1 MSQFNP
7 CGQCGT
13 FNSVAANAATA
24 PVIASD
30 SPGEPTV
37 VDAPVTWPLLAA
49 GLLTAAPPLLAYNT
63 APSPTLI
70 NQCLAMGLWGGFVL
84 MAAPGGVS
92 LRAWPLQA
100 ALLAL
105 LAGVLWSW
113 GPGTLPSAIAWSSLA
128 MLGAAMVLVWTGTQ
142 AAQRIDG
149 VGVFVAFAWGL
160 LAAGLLSVGVALVQV
175 FAPGWADGNWIARSG
190 LVGRAVGNLRQPNHL
205 CSLLLWAVIAA
216 VALLE
221 LRRLSLKVAVALV
234 VALVFAVELTAS
246 RTGAAGLLL
255 LALWGA
261 LSGSPGSPTSGPGRS
276 AGGSSSSP
284 VLGSAINGAARTGRG
299 LSRPT
304 RWLLLATPILYAA
317 SYGAM
322 FAWGE
327 WTHQAIGAEARLVN
341 EGAGIESPNTRWRIW
356 SNALALIAQQ
366 PWTGV
371 GFGEF
376 NLAWSLTP
384 FPSRPTAFFD
394 HTHNLPL
401 QLVVELGIPLAG
413 LVLTLMLVALGLAWQ
428 RSRRAIGELS
438 VAAMSAWMMV
448 LMIGVHS
455 QVEYPLWYAYFL
467 LPAAFAWGFALGVP
481 SAGKSGAS
489 GATTALRRQ
498 PASSNAGM
506 LAGAA
511 LLAGAGLAMLD
522 YLRAVAIYA
531 PGNSASTLS
540 ERIARGQASPLFAY
554 HGDYAAATSFE
565 PEPGTALALQRAP
578 HYLMDT
584 RLMIAWARH
593 LAANG
598 QVDLA
603 RSLADRLREFR
614 NADAAEFLAVC
625 AQPGAPEFQCQ
636 KPLAAHGWREY
647 VNLPR

>member
-1 MSQFNP
+1 MIAQALANP
-7 CGQCGT
+7 P
-13 FNSVAANAATA
+13 SRPDAA
-24 PVIASD
+24 
-30 SPGEPTV
+30 SP
-37 VDAPVTWPLLAA
+37 WPLLAA

-113 GPGTLPSAIAWSSLA
+113 GPGMLPSAIAASSLA
-128 MLGAAMVLVWTGTQ
+128 MLGAAMVLAWTGTQ
-142 AAQRIDG
+142 AAQRADG

-160 LAAGLLSVGVALVQV
+160 LAAGLLSAGVAVVQV
-175 FAPGWADGNWIARSG
+175 FAPGWADGSWIARSG

-221 LRRLSLKVAVALV
+221 LRRLSLKLAVALV
-234 VALVFAVELTAS
+234 LALVFAVELTAS

-261 LSGSPGSPTSGPGRS
+261 FSGGP
-276 AGGSSSSP
+276 A
-284 VLGSAINGAARTGRG
+284 LGSVTNTLTSAGRG

-341 EGAGIESPNTRWRIW
+341 EGTGIESPNTRWRIW
-356 SNALALIAQQ
+356 SNALTLIAQQ

-384 FPSRPTAFFD
+384 FPGRPTAFFD

-401 QLVVELGIPLAG
+401 QLVVELGIALAG
-413 LVLTLMLVALGLAWQ
+413 LVLTLMLVALILAWQ
-428 RSRRAIGELS
+428 RSHSAIGDTS

-481 SAGKSGAS
+481 GAADAGNA
-489 GATTALRRQ
+489 APVIRQ
-498 PASSNAGM
+498 PASSTAGM

-531 PGNSASTLS
+531 PGNSTSTLS

-565 PEPGTALALQRAP
+565 PEPGSALALQRAP
-578 HYLMDT
+578 HYLLDT

-593 LAANG
+593 LAASG
-598 QVDLA
+598 QIDLA
-603 RSLADRLREFR
+603 RALADRLREFR
-614 NADAAEFLAVC
+614 NADAAQFLAVC
-625 AQPGAPEFQCQ
+625 AQPDAPDFQCQ
-636 KPLAAHGWREY
+636 KPLAAHSWREY